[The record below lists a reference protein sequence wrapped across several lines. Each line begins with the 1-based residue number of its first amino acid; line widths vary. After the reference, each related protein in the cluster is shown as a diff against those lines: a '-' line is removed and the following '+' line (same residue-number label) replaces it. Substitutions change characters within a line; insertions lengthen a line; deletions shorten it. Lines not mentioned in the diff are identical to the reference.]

1 MLSAGAVVGLAGETG
16 VPVPNLAGGPG
27 YGTVLAL
34 LAPAPTVAI
43 LAGGLAGR
51 RLPGELAAARLVRL
65 LDLVWVVIGVAW
77 FALAATA
84 TDLAGTRDAA
94 VRNLVG
100 FAGLMLLADRYLPYG
115 SAAAVTTA
123 YALVGTTL
131 GQARDPAW
139 WAWFLRPAADRT
151 ALLIAVVA
159 AVVGLTALTGRP
171 RTPRHN

>member
-94 VRNLVG
+94 VRNL
-100 FAGLMLLADRYLPYG
+100 AGLMLLG
-115 SAAAVTTA
+115 SVPAVRFGCRSHHGIRA
-123 YALVGTTL
+123 GRHDAWSGT
-131 GQARDPAW
+131 
-139 WAWFLRPAADRT
+139 RPG
-151 ALLIAVVA
+151 
-159 AVVGLTALTGRP
+159 VVGLVPPSCSGSNCSLDRRGRSGGWFDRLDRP
-171 RTPRHN
+171 AEDTPP